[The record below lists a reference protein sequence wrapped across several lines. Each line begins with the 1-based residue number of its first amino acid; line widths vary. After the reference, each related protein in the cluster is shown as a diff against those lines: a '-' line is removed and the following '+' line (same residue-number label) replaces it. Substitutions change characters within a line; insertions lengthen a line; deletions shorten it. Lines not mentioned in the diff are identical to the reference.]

1 MHVLWNGLLGRIPIS
16 SLVLG
21 KKSSQGIKV
30 DTGAPTYP
38 WGDIIGDVSPKTT
51 GAGTPVLGT
60 VFGGVWKGWFQAAG
74 DLTYCH
80 YHLPHDYALGTDL
93 FLHLHWLHNGTA
105 ISGNLIVDYAISY
118 AKGHNQANFI
128 TEVTPQLSVS
138 TPNIATIPQYRH
150 RVDEIQISASS
161 PSATQIDTDDLEP
174 DGLITVGVTVNTI
187 PTITGGSTNKPCFL
201 TLDVHYQSTGIGTKQ
216 KSPNFYS

>member
-1 MHVLWNGLLGRIPIS
+1 
-16 SLVLG
+16 
-21 KKSSQGIKV
+21 
-30 DTGAPTYP
+30 
-38 WGDIIGDVSPKTT
+38 
-51 GAGTPVLGT
+51 
-60 VFGGVWKGWFQAAG
+60 
-74 DLTYCH
+74 
-80 YHLPHDYALGTDL
+80 
-93 FLHLHWLHNGTA
+93 
-105 ISGNLIVDYAISY
+105 VDYAISY

-150 RVDEIQISASS
+150 RVDEIQISATS

-201 TLDVHYQSTGIGTKQ
+201 TLDIHYQSTGIGTKQ